1 MMQTQTND
9 LLQTSAFR
17 RRVMLFASAA
27 MILGG
32 TPAFAQATATD
43 AVLQEVDGA
52 GGEPQPDPQQDQAEP
67 AGEDIVVTGSLV
79 QRNGFNTPT
88 PVTVIGLDTI
98 ERVSAPNIADVINQ
112 MPALRP
118 TLTPTSAVNSG
129 GPQIGGNFLD
139 LRGLG
144 FARTMVLLDGR
155 RYVPTNPTGAVSI
168 NAIPQA
174 LIDRIDIVTGGA
186 SAAYGADAVAGVVNL
201 RINSKLEGVRATFQG
216 GAAEE
221 GDYRQILVSLAA
233 GTRVTDRLHLVVG
246 GEFSDNN
253 GITRLS
259 DRTWSARGPGQLA
272 NPLAGNGGLGT
283 PEQPRF
289 FVVDSGLRSSNATYG
304 GVITGATFTP
314 GNGATI
320 NSIVNLPGY
329 LKGVQFSPTGGAIP
343 FNFGTMVTSGSM
355 LGGDGLN
362 GVGEQVGA
370 TPITR
375 YSGFGR
381 LTWEVANNFEVFGE
395 LSYHKF
401 NSEQDGIPSSFQY
414 ALRSDNVFL
423 PTDLRQTLAANN
435 VATITVGKN
444 NLDHSRART
453 SYDID
458 TLQVSTGI
466 TGEFAP
472 GWNVDAYYS
481 YGRNYTK
488 NKSRNQRITAN
499 YTLALDAIDDPRT
512 PSIVDPICRST
523 ITNPT
528 NGCVPLNIL
537 GNISSTDPALLYVNG
552 NSESTSNIHQNTFAA
567 TVRGS
572 PFSTWAGPISLALGA
587 EYRDQDLET
596 GNDAQSIAGA
606 FGAPSLP
613 YAGEVHVKEAFGEL
627 LIPLLS
633 DSPFGKRL
641 SLDLAGRITDYST
654 SGTVETWKAGL
665 DYAINDTIRLRAT
678 RSRDIRAPSL
688 AELFQRS
695 GSSNLSVTDFDPRY
709 LGQSY
714 LVISRTAGNPG
725 LQPEAADTLTG
736 GVVLTPSFIR
746 GLSLSV
752 DYYDINIDDAIIQ
765 ITPAAIV
772 QQCFTTNPTA
782 CGFISRDVN
791 GRITE
796 VFSGPVNLASAMTR
810 GIDLELQYSLPVGRD
825 RIAIQT
831 LVNYLIKTE
840 IDDGITAIR
849 LDDNM
854 AQPTVAALG
863 GNPRWK
869 ANFNASYIAD
879 GFRVSGGARYVGG
892 GFIDRS
898 LSAKDLDQLRVKG
911 RVYLDVSG
919 EVTIF
924 RPQGEAS
931 KAALFWAVQN
941 LLDTDPPITGAGG
954 YGTTRGLFDT
964 IGRQFIGG
972 LRISF

>member
-1 MMQTQTND
+1 M
-9 LLQTSAFR
+9 F
-17 RRVMLFASAA
+17 LFASAA
-27 MILGG
+27 MVC
-32 TPAFAQATATD
+32 TASPALAQVASAPL
-43 AVLQEVDGA
+43 A
-52 GGEPQPDPQQDQAEP
+52 AEP
-67 AGEDIVVTGSLV
+67 EAEAEIVVTGSLV
-79 QRNGFNTPT
+79 ARNGFNTPT
-88 PVTVIGLDTI
+88 PVTVVGLDTL
-98 ERVSAPNIADVINQ
+98 ERVSAPNIADVINL

-118 TLTPTSAVNSG
+118 SLTPSSAVNSG

-174 LIDRIDIVTGGA
+174 LVDRIDIVTGGA
-186 SAAYGADAVAGVVNL
+186 SAAYGADAVAGVVNM
-201 RINSKLEGVRATFQG
+201 RINSKLQGVRATFQG
-216 GAAEE
+216 GAADE
-221 GDYRQILVSLAA
+221 GDYRQILASFGA
-233 GTRVTDRLHLVVG
+233 GTKITDRLHLVVG

-253 GITRLS
+253 GI
-259 DRTWSARGPGQLA
+259 DRMRSRKWSAKGPGLLA

-289 FVVDSGLRSSNATYG
+289 FVVDGGLRSSNATYA
-304 GVITGATFTP
+304 GVITGATFNP
-314 GNGATI
+314 GSGAAI
-320 NSIVNLPGY
+320 NNIVNLPSY
-329 LKGVQFSPTGGAIP
+329 LKGVQFSNTGAAIP

-362 GVGEQVGA
+362 GVAEQVGA

-381 LTWEVANNFEVFGE
+381 LTWEVGDNFEMFGE
-395 LSYHKF
+395 FSYHKF

-414 ALRSDNVFL
+414 SLRSDNVFL
-423 PTDLRQTLAANN
+423 PSTLRSTMIANN

-458 TLQVSTGI
+458 TQQMSVGL
-466 TGEFAP
+466 TGEFMP
-472 GWNVDAYYS
+472 GWNVDAYYA

-488 NKSRNQRITAN
+488 NISRNQRKTAN

-512 PSIVDPICRST
+512 PGVVDPICRST
-523 ITNPT
+523 ITAPG
-528 NGCVPLNIL
+528 NGCVPLNIMGL
-537 GNISSTDPALLYVNG
+537 LTPTSPALFYVNG
-552 NSESTSNIHQNTFAA
+552 TTESTSNIHQNTVAA
-567 TVRGS
+567 TVRGT
-572 PFSTWAGPISLALGA
+572 PFATWAGPVSFALGA

-596 GNDAQSIAGA
+596 GNDALSIAGA
-606 FGAPSLP
+606 YGAPSLP
-613 YAGEVHVKEAFGEL
+613 YSGEVTIKELYGEL
-627 LIPLLS
+627 MIPLLS
-633 DSPFGKRL
+633 DSPVGKRV
-641 SLDLAGRITDYST
+641 SLDLAGRLTDYST
-654 SGTVETWKAGL
+654 SGTVKTWKAGL
-665 DYAINDTIRLRAT
+665 DYAINDSIRLRGT

-725 LQPEAADTLTG
+725 LQPEVADTITA
-736 GVVLTPSFIR
+736 GVVLTPTFIR

-765 ITPAAIV
+765 ITPASIV

-782 CGFISRDVN
+782 CGFLSRDTA

-796 VFSGPVNLASAMTR
+796 VFSGPVNLATAMTR
-810 GIDLELQYSLPVGRD
+810 GIDFELQYSLPVGAD
-825 RIAIQT
+825 RVTFQT

-840 IDDGITAIR
+840 INDGITATR

-869 ANFNASYIAD
+869 ANVNASYIGD
-879 GFRVSGGARYVGG
+879 GYRFSGAVRYNGG

-898 LSAKDLDQLRVKG
+898 LGAKDLDTLRVKG
-911 RVYLDVSG
+911 RVYLDISG

-924 RPQGEAS
+924 KPQGEGS
-931 KAALFWAVQN
+931 KAAIFWAVQN

-954 YGTTRGLFDT
+954 YGTTRALFDT

-972 LRISF
+972 LRVSF